1 MKKNEL
7 SAKFNKHLTAAVAE
21 GFSPCLT
28 ELRGSYSDV
37 FGSQL
42 VLAKD
47 NERIVMWM
55 EENKEY
61 SRDAAPDTIKTYVS
75 RFSLAKGESTD
86 RNYMWPSEWKK
97 HLVDETTSYVV
108 SDRRDGWYVD
118 DPDEAARA
126 RDLHWDRLCNSRHAS
141 DFREYEVNGR
151 ILAIA
156 RRIKGFKTI
165 KPENLRV
172 HKVGKTWHFVN
183 MRSRNEVC
191 LGG

>member
-1 MKKNEL
+1 MKKNDL

-21 GFSPCLT
+21 GFAPCLT
-28 ELRGSYSDV
+28 ELRGSYSGV

-42 VLAKD
+42 VLARG

-61 SRDAAPDTIKTYVS
+61 SRDADPDIVKMYVS
-75 RFSLAKGESTD
+75 RFALAKGETCEW
-86 RNYMWPSEWKK
+86 NYNWPSDWKE
-97 HLVDETTSYVV
+97 HLVDEMTSYAV

-118 DPDEAARA
+118 DADEAAAA
-126 RDLHWDRLCNSRHAS
+126 RKLHWDRLANDRGSRE
-141 DFREYEVNGR
+141 FREYEADGR

-156 RRIKGFKTI
+156 RRLRGFKTI

-172 HKVGKTWHFVN
+172 YKCGRTWHFVN
-183 MRSRNEVC
+183 KRSRNEVC
-191 LGG
+191 IGY